1 MRATST
7 KSHSRIYSHAKVSF
21 ITISLNTNTSFFL
34 FNKKKEVYFI
44 LDSICLFDSYKIP
57 DEIERLG
64 KHIMKL
70 WDKFL
75 QKKRNDPFFFNR
87 SNKKLNKQFIKYNEF
102 KQKESKIRF

>member
-7 KSHSRIYSHAKVSF
+7 KSHSRIYSHSKVSF

-34 FNKKKEVYFI
+34 LNKKKEVYLI

-57 DEIERLG
+57 DEIERFG

-70 WDKFL
+70 WDKFF
-75 QKKRNDPFFFNR
+75 QKKRNDPFFLTDLTKN
-87 SNKKLNKQFIKYNEF
+87 
-102 KQKESKIRF
+102 